1 MAATVTR
8 RGTIG
13 GVHPL
18 NALSALVLG
27 RLCSI
32 TATLDRA
39 GRVPGIWEDGCWF
52 AITLLKATCGGGKE
66 EVGAKG
72 FVNPFR
78 GGGTKL
84 LGCEAGCD
92 GNRVVADCEGRWVEN
107 GFVARELE
115 GGSEEDGAAHKFV
128 GGSEGGDVT
137 TGGACAPRAA
147 GGVSGI
153 LPCTSSVFL
162 IERWAK

>member
-1 MAATVTR
+1 MLCR
-8 RGTIG
+8 RWCWADSVASLLRSTEPG
-13 GVHPL
+13 GCQ
-18 NALSALVLG
+18 
-27 RLCSI
+27 R
-32 TATLDRA
+32 
-39 GRVPGIWEDGCWF
+39 GIWEDGCWF
-52 AITLLKATCGGGKE
+52 AITLLKATRGGGKE

-72 FVNPFR
+72 FVDPFR

-92 GNRVVADCEGRWVEN
+92 GNGVVADCEGRWVEN

-147 GGVSGI
+147 GGASGI